1 QCTARPWTDVAA
13 PPDDLYFRRN
23 DHTGLR
29 RGQSTAAGQVPPKR
43 AWRTMMMQAIRGRAG
58 SIIVKV
64 LFGLLIISFGFW
76 GVYTRSDYLQGHS
89 PETVV
94 ATVGDDNIRA
104 DDLQRVLQ
112 PTLERLRAHL
122 GGAIAQQQ
130 IKPFGVV

>member
-1 QCTARPWTDVAA
+1 RAPALDRRRARRSSSSCRRRVVFDRAFPFSRRCTAQPWTDVAA

-76 GVYTRSDYLQGHS
+76 GVYTRSD
-89 PETVV
+89 
-94 ATVGDDNIRA
+94 
-104 DDLQRVLQ
+104 
-112 PTLERLRAHL
+112 
-122 GGAIAQQQ
+122 
-130 IKPFGVV
+130 